1 MALPIRGTLLNTATV
16 AAGALL
22 GWALGARV
30 PEAAMQVAL
39 SAIGL
44 VTLGI
49 GVKLFLE
56 SKNVLVLA
64 FALVVGGILGLEI
77 GIQNGVEGFAEWARA
92 SLGPLAT
99 GRFTDAV
106 VTTSILFCVGPM
118 TLLGCLQDGLEGK
131 IELLA
136 IKSLLDGVGSVFFAA
151 TLGPGVL
158 LTALVVLVFQGA
170 LTLAAGR
177 LRSFARDPELLAEA
191 SAVGGAMLLA
201 IGLGLL
207 EIKHL
212 PVANYLPALVLAPIG
227 TLVARRWL
235 PIHADPLDGA
245 PNPRDEA

>member
-1 MALPIRGTLLNTATV
+1 MGLPIRGTLLNTATV
-16 AAGALL
+16 VVGSLL

-30 PEAAMQVAL
+30 PSAAMEIAL
-39 SAIGL
+39 SALGL

-64 FALVVGGILGLEI
+64 FALTVGGVLGWAL
-77 GIQNGVEGFAEWARA
+77 GIQAGVEGFAEWARV

-99 GRFTDAV
+99 GRFSEAV

-118 TLLGCLQDGLEGK
+118 TLLGCLQEGLEGK

-136 IKSLLDGVGSVFFAA
+136 IKSVLDGVGSVFFAA

-158 LTALVVLVFQGA
+158 VTAAIVLVFQGA

-177 LRSFARDPELLAEA
+177 LRALARDPELLAEA

-201 IGLGLL
+201 IGMGLL
-207 EIKHL
+207 EIRRL
-212 PVANYLPALVLAPIG
+212 PVANYLPALVLAPLG
-227 TLVARRWL
+227 TVVARRWL
-235 PIHADPLDGA
+235 PVHADPVDGV
-245 PNPRDEA
+245 

>member
-16 AAGALL
+16 VAGSLL

-30 PEAAMQVAL
+30 PSAAMEIAL
-39 SAIGL
+39 SALGL

-64 FALVVGGILGLEI
+64 FALTVGGVLGWAL
-77 GIQNGVEGFAEWARA
+77 GIQAGVEGFAEWARV

-99 GRFTDAV
+99 GRFSEAV

-118 TLLGCLQDGLEGK
+118 TLLGCLQEGLEGK

-136 IKSLLDGVGSVFFAA
+136 IKSVLDGVGSVFFAA
-151 TLGPGVL
+151 ALGPGVL
-158 LTALVVLVFQGA
+158 VTAAIVLVFQGA

-177 LRSFARDPELLAEA
+177 LRALARDPELLAEA

-201 IGLGLL
+201 IGMGLL
-207 EIKHL
+207 EIKRL
-212 PVANYLPALVLAPIG
+212 PVANYLPALVLAPLG
-227 TLVARRWL
+227 TVVARRWL
-235 PIHADPLDGA
+235 PVHADPVDGV
-245 PNPRDEA
+245 